1 MNFLWIFKRPGL
13 KTPLKVCIGCKDY
26 FLKQTYSL
34 LVSPPKIPNSLQRH
48 IAPWK
53 SHEPP
58 QQDTSGTECAFCASY
73 RKIRRR
79 KSGRN
84 GLGQSGQWLRAR
96 LAFVYE
102 TAPTG
107 SFSTAASWWG
117 LRSPYPHIV
126 QNHMILPIGG
136 LLQQVTA
143 GVQMHCRGNQ
153 TFDFGKET
161 PCHERR
167 KKWNL
172 S

>member
-1 MNFLWIFKRPGL
+1 MKFP
-13 KTPLKVCIGCKDY
+13 D
-26 FLKQTYSL
+26 
-34 LVSPPKIPNSLQRH
+34 SLQSH

-96 LAFVYE
+96 FAFVYE

-107 SFSTAASWWG
+107 GFSIAASWWG

-143 GVQMHCRGNQ
+143 GVQMHCRENQ
-153 TFDFGKET
+153 ILDFGKET
-161 PCHERR
+161 PCQER
-167 KKWNL
+167 KKVKSIVKTKVISARVTEVVHELLHRQAEDAGMTL
-172 S
+172 SEFTA